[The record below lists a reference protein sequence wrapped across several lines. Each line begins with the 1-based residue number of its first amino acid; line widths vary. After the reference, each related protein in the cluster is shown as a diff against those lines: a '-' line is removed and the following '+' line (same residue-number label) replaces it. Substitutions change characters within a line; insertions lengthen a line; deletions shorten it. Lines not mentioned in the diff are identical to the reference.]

1 MSLSGISLKATNTS
15 NKQVKLNV
23 LGGSADSSSQN
34 GANTIYEWNLGSETY
49 ANVNQVTIYAKNQ
62 GAANFL
68 PYTTFLGDF
77 TPQGVADAL
86 STLNLGFFL
95 VTGAVVYTYNSQ
107 IEFGTLELGGN
118 PFDFNTFMVGA
129 YAFFDPTN
137 YFGTQ
142 SAFNAAFSNC
152 FLNALNQIP
161 AALGAY
167 ETYGYGVFLPLQYGP
182 NLNASGASLIFTP
195 SSPKV
200 AGLQP
205 IYIDDSFVQ
214 QQGYTLT
221 PSTTEANG
229 IIVYPSGDA
238 SEITSIALSNMAIAN
253 VYMDPVVYA
262 NLSTYSSQ
270 AQVLS
275 MTINGNFDDLPALVN
290 FDLSPNASIVYSSG
304 NTQPNL
310 NLSATTL
317 RSIQL
322 DFLSGTA
329 PTTTFTTPSD
339 FQFGASAQLDVIIL
353 ESFSNIMLDFNFVLF
368 NIATT
373 FLIQGNNSDITL
385 ASNFN
390 QFYNLKTENGFSGVP
405 RFRLFD
411 VLGTNGVI
419 FQDYVTPLQCNGW
432 EIVTFDNCK
441 LTNFPLIGTMNQYQ
455 NAAGSIYRQRLN
467 LPTNNLPVSVVNQ
480 ILIDMDNASNGFTTY
495 LAGSLIVLSGQT
507 PPAPPSGAG
516 ATAKTNLIGK
526 GFSVITD

>member
-23 LGGSADSSSQN
+23 LGSAADSSSQN

-86 STLNLGFFL
+86 SSLNLGFFL

-214 QQGYTLT
+214 QQGYTIT

-262 NLSTYSSQ
+262 NLTTYSSQ
-270 AQVLS
+270 SQVLS

-290 FDLSPNASIVYSSG
+290 FDLSPSASIVYASG
-304 NTQPNL
+304 NIQPNL
-310 NLSATTL
+310 NLAATSL
-317 RSIQL
+317 RKIEL
-322 DFLSGTA
+322 DFLSGSA
-329 PTTTFTTPSD
+329 PTTTFTTPSN
-339 FQFGASAQLDVIIL
+339 FQLGASAQLDFVTL
-353 ESFSNIMLDFNFVLF
+353 ESFNNILIDFNFVFYSL
-368 NIATT
+368 ATW
-373 FLIQGNNSDITL
+373 FLVQGNNSNITL

-405 RFRLFD
+405 RFRFFD
-411 VLGTNGVI
+411 VLGTNGVL
-419 FQDYVTPLQCNGW
+419 FQDYVTPLQLNGW

>member
-23 LGGSADSSSQN
+23 LGSAADSSSQN

-86 STLNLGFFL
+86 SSLNLGFFL

-129 YAFFDPTN
+129 YAFFDPSN

-214 QQGYTLT
+214 QQGYTIT

-253 VYMDPVVYA
+253 VYMDSIVYA
-262 NLSTYSSQ
+262 NLTTYSSQ
-270 AQVLS
+270 SQVLS

-290 FDLSPNASIVYSSG
+290 FDLSPSASIVYASG
-304 NTQPNL
+304 NIQPNL
-310 NLSATTL
+310 NLAATSL
-317 RSIQL
+317 RKIEL
-322 DFLSGTA
+322 DFLSGSA
-329 PTTTFTTPSD
+329 PTTTFTTPSN
-339 FQFGASAQLDVIIL
+339 FQFGASAQLDFVTL
-353 ESFSNIMLDFNFVLF
+353 ESFNNILIDFNFVFYSL
-368 NIATT
+368 ATW
-373 FLIQGNNSDITL
+373 FLVQGNNSNITL

-405 RFRLFD
+405 RFRFFD
-411 VLGTNGVI
+411 VLGINGVL
-419 FQDYVTPLQCNGW
+419 FQDYATPLQLNGW

-495 LAGSLIVLSGQT
+495 LPGSLIVLSGQT

>member
-23 LGGSADSSSQN
+23 LGSAADSSSQN

-118 PFDFNTFMVGA
+118 PFDFNAFMVGA
-129 YAFFDPTN
+129 YAFFDPIN

-142 SAFNAAFSNC
+142 SAFNAAFSTA
-152 FLNALNQIP
+152 FQNAINQIP
-161 AALGAY
+161 SALGAFQ
-167 ETYGYGVFLPLQYGP
+167 TYGYGVFLPLQYGA
-182 NLNASGASLIFTP
+182 NLNGAGASLIFTP
-195 SSPKV
+195 SAPKS

-205 IYIDDSFVQ
+205 IYIDDSLIQ
-214 QQGYTLT
+214 QQGYSIT

-229 IIVYPSGDA
+229 MIVYPSGDA
-238 SEITSIALSNMAIAN
+238 SEITSIALYYMAIAN

-262 NLSTYSSQ
+262 NLTTYSSQ
-270 AQVLS
+270 RQVLS

-290 FDLSPNASIVYSSG
+290 FDLSPSASITYANG
-304 NTQPNL
+304 DTQPNL

-329 PTTTFTTPSD
+329 PTTTFSNPLD
-339 FQFGASAQLDVIIL
+339 FQFGPSAQLDVIVL
-353 ESFSNIMLDFNFVLF
+353 ESFNNILLDFNFVLYPL
-368 NIATT
+368 ATT
-373 FLIQGNNSDITL
+373 FLVQGNNSNITFTS
-385 ASNFN
+385 AFN
-390 QFYNLKTENGFSGVP
+390 NFYNTKTDAGFSGTP
-405 RFRLFD
+405 RFRFFD
-411 VLGTNGVI
+411 VLGSNGVV
-419 FQDYVTPLQCNGW
+419 FQDTLSPLNLNGW

-441 LTNFPLIGTMNQYQ
+441 LTTFPLIGTMNQYQ
-455 NAAGSIYRQRLN
+455 NTAGSFYYQRLN

-495 LAGSLIVLSGQT
+495 LPGSLIVLSGQT

-516 ATAKTNLIGK
+516 ATAKTNLISK

>member
-34 GANTIYEWNLGSETY
+34 GANTIYEWNLSSETY

-107 IEFGTLELGGN
+107 VEFGTLELGGN
-118 PFDFNTFMVGA
+118 PFDFNTFMAGA
-129 YAFFDPTN
+129 YPFFDPNN
-137 YFGTQ
+137 YFGNL
-142 SAFNAAFSNC
+142 SAFTAAFGTAFS
-152 FLNALNQIP
+152 NALNQIP
-161 AALGAY
+161 SALGAY
-167 ETYGYGVFLPLQYGP
+167 ESYGYGVFLPLQYGP

-205 IYIDDSFVQ
+205 IYIDDSLVQ
-214 QQGYTLT
+214 QQGYTIT
-221 PSTTEANG
+221 PSTTQGNG
-229 IIVYPSGDA
+229 MIVYPSGDA

-290 FDLSPNASIVYSSG
+290 FDLSPNASIVYASG
-304 NTQPNL
+304 NIQPNL
-310 NLSATTL
+310 NLAATSL
-317 RSIQL
+317 RKIEL
-322 DFLSGTA
+322 DFFSGSA
-329 PTTTFTTPSD
+329 PTTTFTTPSN
-339 FQFGASAQLDVIIL
+339 FQFGASAQLDFVTL
-353 ESFSNIMLDFNFVLF
+353 ESFNNILIDFNFVFYSL
-368 NIATT
+368 ATW
-373 FLIQGNNSDITL
+373 FLVQGNNSNITL

-405 RFRLFD
+405 RFRFFD
-411 VLGTNGVI
+411 VLGTNGVL
-419 FQDYVTPLQCNGW
+419 FQDYVTPLQLNGW

-516 ATAKTNLIGK
+516 ATAKTNLISK